1 VGSRCGFFGADGID
15 GGGQFDAQDVVVEE
29 EDGGEGLVLGGG
41 GDVFVNGEVGEEGF
55 DFGRVHFGGV
65 AFVVKEDEAFYPGDV
80 GFLGTEGVVLGAED
94 IAYLV

>member
-1 VGSRCGFFGADGID
+1 MEDFLNRCS
-15 GGGQFDAQDVVVEE
+15 
-29 EDGGEGLVLGGG
+29 VLIPPLLT
-41 GDVFVNGEVGEEGF
+41 VEGF